1 MVDLPNS
8 RVLPLVLQGEEE
20 AVEVCPRALSASFS
34 IQTKKVADV
43 TVRFVGEGF
52 NFGEQLMSRAQ
63 RSSSI
68 TTALNPSL
76 AAPQGHQRAA
86 SAAAIEPPVKQPPKS
101 PRAPDHFQER
111 ILKGD
116 FYMD

>member
-8 RVLPLVLQGEEE
+8 RVLPLVLQAEEE
-20 AVEVCPRALSASFS
+20 VEVCPRALSASFPF
-34 IQTKKVADV
+34 QRRKAADV
-43 TVRFVGEGF
+43 LVCSVGEGF

-68 TTALNPSL
+68 TTALNPST
-76 AAPQGHQRAA
+76 AAPAGSQRAA
-86 SAAAIEPPVKQPPKS
+86 SVAAIEPPVKQPPKS